1 MKKQTFTLLFLLH
14 TLFVYGQQTIDF
26 EDQLSLPDT
35 FLNGSDG
42 SGDFLIS
49 PLIFPNE
56 YDYQNDFWSGQ
67 WAMSSSNDT
76 VTPNFTNLYGCIEG
90 EGRNGSDV
98 YAIGQKDLYTGKL
111 SITSNSAIM
120 PQEVYITNT
129 TYAYY
134 TIRDGNQF
142 SKAFGG
148 PTGEDPDYFYIRWK
162 GFLNGELQQE
172 QDFYLADYRFQ
183 ESSEDYIVKEWTRFD
198 LSGMGMVDSLEIEFY
213 SSDTGEFGINT
224 PLFFAL
230 DDFTYENTSSSS
242 DRYASD
248 LKIYPNPVVSELR
261 WHNSEFLTNVEI
273 WDISGRL
280 HFRASNVVSI
290 PVEELVPGFYLLK
303 WEKDGERGVNKFL
316 KK

>member
-1 MKKQTFTLLFLLH
+1 MKKQTFTLLFLLL

-26 EDQLSLPDT
+26 EGQLNLPDT

-42 SGDFLIS
+42 SGDFVID

-56 YDYQNDFWSGQ
+56 YDFQNDFWSGQ
-67 WAMSSSNDT
+67 WAMSSSKDS
-76 VTPNFTNLYGCIEG
+76 VTPNFTNLYGSIEG

-98 YAIGQKDLYTGKL
+98 YAIGQKDLYTGQL
-111 SITSNSAIM
+111 SITGNSPII
-120 PQEVYITNT
+120 PQDAYITNT

-162 GFLNGELQQE
+162 GFLNGQLQHE
-172 QDFYLADYRFQ
+172 EDFYLADYRFQ

-213 SSDTGEFGINT
+213 SSDTGDFGINT

-230 DDFTYENTSSSS
+230 DDFTYENTSSGS
-242 DRYASD
+242 DRYVSD
-248 LKIYPNPVVSELR
+248 LKIYPNPVTSELR
-261 WHNSEFLTNVEI
+261 WHDQEPLKNVEI
-273 WDISGRL
+273 WDVSGRL
-280 HFRASNVVSI
+280 HYRGSNILSI
-290 PVEELVPGFYLLK
+290 PVKELAPGFYLLK
-303 WEKDGERGVNKFL
+303 WEKAGELGMSKFL
-316 KK
+316 KN